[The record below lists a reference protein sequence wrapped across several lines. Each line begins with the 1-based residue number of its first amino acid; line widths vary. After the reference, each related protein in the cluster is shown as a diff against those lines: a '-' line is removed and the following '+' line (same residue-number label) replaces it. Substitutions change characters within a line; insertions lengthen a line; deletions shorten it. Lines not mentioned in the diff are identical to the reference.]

1 VTMVGARCNPAP
13 YPDVVRPLREPRAPR
28 LTASPSGSPAPAA
41 EPLGPEA
48 PSGGARSDRGGVGI
62 PAHSGRTVPHLR
74 SVAGDSYPDWEAA
87 YLDNVGRIYRVI
99 YSRVGNRADAEDL
112 TAQVFHAALGPLRM
126 SASKGE
132 VRAYLLATARTVL
145 ASHWRR
151 HYSAEITSIDVEGDL
166 AALDEPPSESMAP
179 QRVARIL
186 AALPERYGR
195 ILELRFL
202 ESCSLREAAAAMNV
216 SVANAKVLQHRA
228 LRHAAKLFAEA
239 L

>member
-1 VTMVGARCNPAP
+1 MS
-13 YPDVVRPLREPRAPR
+13 
-28 LTASPSGSPAPAA
+28 SPSGSPAPAA
-41 EPLGPEA
+41 EPLGSVVARQEA
-48 PSGGARSDRGGVGI
+48 RPRADGSGI
-62 PAHSGRTVPHLR
+62 PAPERRTVPYLR
-74 SVAGDSYPDWEAA
+74 SVAGDSYPDWEAI

-99 YSRVGNRADAEDL
+99 YSRVGNRPDAEDL
-112 TAQVFHAALGPLRM
+112 TAEVFHAAMGPLRV

-132 VRAYLLATARTVL
+132 VRAYLLATSRTVL

-151 HYSAEITSIDVEGDL
+151 RYGAEITSIDVEGDL
-166 AALDEPPSESMAP
+166 AALDEPVTESMAP

-202 ESCSLREAAAAMNV
+202 EARSLREAAGAMNV

-228 LRHAAKLFAEA
+228 LRHAAKLFEEA